1 MMGFGGNGGS
11 SSRPPMG
18 GSSSMGSSGMS
29 DMDDDQD
36 MPQEDDDG
44 MGGKM
49 LALQNL
55 MDAIGQLSDESMRPE
70 IERLKSQIHLGHEA
84 AEGDQMGVDDAEN
97 AMQGQ
102 DDDSMGP
109 DGKPAIGVEIGMGG
123 PDDGSSDDMSD
134 DEDEDDESGMPKG
147 GFLAIL
153 SKKMQKGK

>member
-1 MMGFGGNGGS
+1 MMMGMGSRPSAGGS
-11 SSRPPMG
+11 SM
-18 GSSSMGSSGMS
+18 SGM
-29 DMDDDQD
+29 DDNQD
-36 MPQEDDDG
+36 MPQQDDEDNG

-70 IERLKSQIHLGHEA
+70 IERLKSQIHLGHEE
-84 AEGDQMGVDDAEN
+84 AEGDQMGVDQAQDA
-97 AMQGQ
+97 MPGQ

-123 PDDGSSDDMSD
+123 PDDGSSDDMSSD
-134 DEDEDDESGMPKG
+134 DDEDDESGMPKG